1 MLKGDLIMSKK
12 VIIIGA
18 GIGGLS
24 SALRLLH
31 NGYEVEIYE
40 KDNSIGGRVNIIKT
54 NDYTFDLTASILM
67 MPDVYKELF
76 SYVNKNYKD
85 YLEFIEIDPT
95 YRVFSNG
102 DHFMDFNTSM
112 SKLTKNLE
120 SISKDDS
127 LGYFKFMS
135 DVYEKYLIANKYF
148 LEKSQ
153 DNPKDF
159 FNLTTL
165 SKAFKI
171 HTLST
176 SYDFISD
183 YIKNENIRE
192 YLAFQSMYV
201 GISPFEGPNIYTL
214 IPVVSQ
220 LYGLWHLKGGM
231 YSFVNAI
238 SKLIVESGG
247 IIKTG
252 EDVEEIIFSN
262 DRAIGIKTSHSIEK
276 ADIIICNA
284 DFPYAMKNLIKDDHY
299 KKDYTDK
306 KISELKYSCSTFIIY
321 LGLRKK
327 CPQLSVHNIY
337 LGENFKKNIESAF
350 KGYLPEDPTLYIY
363 CPSRIDDSMA
373 KNEGE
378 CLNIMLR
385 VPNLFFN
392 NITWD
397 DVTINE
403 LANRIITELK
413 KIKGL
418 EDIEE
423 NIAYKN
429 YLTPLDMERRFNAY
443 GGTAFGLSTTLTQ
456 TNYFRPHFKSDKAD
470 NLFFVGN
477 SLHPGPGV
485 SLVLNSS
492 KLVTEEILKEFQIKD

>member
-1 MLKGDLIMSKK
+1 MSKK
-12 VIIIGA
+12 VIVIGA

-40 KDNSIGGRVNIIKT
+40 KDNSIGGRVNIIET
-54 NDYTFDLTASILM
+54 ENYTFDLTASILM
-67 MPDVYKELF
+67 MPNVYKELF

-85 YLEFIEIDPT
+85 YLEFKEIDPI
-95 YRVFSNG
+95 YRVFSDG
-102 DHFMDFNTSM
+102 DHFLDFNTSI

-120 SISKDDS
+120 VISKDDS
-127 LGYFKFMS
+127 LGYFKFIS

-148 LEKSQ
+148 LERSQ
-153 DNPKDF
+153 DTPKNF
-159 FNLTTL
+159 YNLKTL

-183 YIKNENIRE
+183 YIKNEHIRE

-201 GISPFEGPNIYTL
+201 GISPYEGPNIYTL

-238 SKLIVESGG
+238 SQLIVELGG

-252 EDVEEIIFSN
+252 ATVDEIIFSK
-262 DRAIGIKTSHSIEK
+262 DRAIGIKTSQVIEK

-284 DFPYAMKNLIKDDHY
+284 DFPYAMKDLIRNEY
-299 KKDYTDK
+299 FKKEYSDK
-306 KISELKYSCSTFIIY
+306 KLSELKYSCSTFIIY

-327 CPQLSVHNIY
+327 YPQLSVHNIY

-350 KGYLPEDPTLYIY
+350 EGNLPENPTLYIY

-373 KNEGE
+373 RNEGE

-392 NITWD
+392 KITWD
-397 DVTINE
+397 DVTIE
-403 LANRIITELK
+403 KLTTRIIMEIK

-423 NIAYKN
+423 NIVYKN
-429 YLTPLDMERRFNAY
+429 YLTPLDIECRFNAY

-456 TNYFRPHFKSDKAD
+456 TNYFRPHFRSEKAN

-492 KLVTEEILKEFQIKD
+492 RLVTEEILKDFQNN

>member
-1 MLKGDLIMSKK
+1 MSKK

-24 SALRLLH
+24 TALRLLY

-40 KDNSIGGRVNIIKT
+40 KDKSIGGRVNIIKT
-54 NDYTFDLTASILM
+54 EDYTFDLTASILM

-76 SYVNKNYKD
+76 SYVNKDYKD
-85 YLEFIEIDPT
+85 YLEFKEIDPI
-95 YRVFSNG
+95 YRIFSHSN
-102 DHFMDFNTSM
+102 HFMDFNTNI

-120 SISKDDS
+120 VISKDDS
-127 LGYFKFMS
+127 LGYFKFIT

-153 DNPKDF
+153 DSPKDF
-159 FNLTTL
+159 FNLKTL
-165 SKAFKI
+165 FEALKL

-183 YIKNENIRE
+183 YIENENIRE

-201 GISPFEGPNIYTL
+201 GISPYEGPNIYTL

-238 SKLIVESGG
+238 SQLIVEFGG

-252 EDVEEIIFSN
+252 LTVEEIIFSK
-262 DRAIGIKTSHSIEK
+262 DKAIGIKTSEGIEK
-276 ADIIICNA
+276 ADIIVCNA
-284 DFPYAMKNLIKDDHY
+284 DFPYAMKDLIKDEY
-299 KKDYTDK
+299 FKKDYTDK
-306 KISELKYSCSTFIIY
+306 KLSELKYSCSTFIVY

-327 CPQLSVHNIY
+327 YTQLSVHNIY
-337 LGENFKKNIESAF
+337 LGENFKENIESAF
-350 KGYLPEDPTLYIY
+350 EGYLPKDPTLYIY

-378 CLNIMLR
+378 CLNIMIR

-397 DVTINE
+397 DITIDKLTNK
-403 LANRIITELK
+403 IIMELK
-413 KIKGL
+413 KIEGL
-418 EDIEE
+418 EDLEE
-423 NIAYKN
+423 NIVYKN

-443 GGTAFGLSTTLTQ
+443 GGTGFGLSTTLTQ

-492 KLVTEEILKEFQIKD
+492 KLVTEEILKESKTID

>member
-1 MLKGDLIMSKK
+1 MRKK

-40 KDNSIGGRVNIIKT
+40 KDNSIGGRVNVIKT
-54 NDYTFDLTASILM
+54 KGFTFDLTASILM

-76 SYVNKNYKD
+76 SYVNKNYRD
-85 YLEFIEIDPT
+85 YLEFIEIDPI
-95 YRVFSNG
+95 YRVFSHG
-102 DHFMDFNTSM
+102 GHFMDFNTSM
-112 SKLTKNLE
+112 SILTKNLE

-127 LGYFKFMS
+127 LGYFKFLS

-148 LEKSQ
+148 LEKPQ
-153 DNPKDF
+153 ENLIDF

-183 YIKNENIRE
+183 YIKNENIRD

-201 GISPFEGPNIYTL
+201 GISPYEGPNIYTL
-214 IPVVSQ
+214 VPVVSQ
-220 LYGLWHLKGGM
+220 LYGLWHLKGGL
-231 YSFVNAI
+231 YSFVNAV
-238 SKLIVESGG
+238 SQLIVESGG

-252 EDVEEIIFSN
+252 ESVEEILFLK

-284 DFPYAMKNLIKDDHY
+284 DFPYAMKNLIKDDYY

-306 KISELKYSCSTFIIY
+306 KLSELKYSCSTFIIY

-327 CPQLSVHNIY
+327 YPQLSVHNIY
-337 LGENFKKNIESAF
+337 LGKDFKENIESAF
-350 KGYLPEDPTLYIY
+350 RGNLPESPTLYIY
-363 CPSRIDDSMA
+363 CPSRIDNSMSQ
-373 KNEGE
+373 NEGE

-392 NITWD
+392 NISWD
-397 DVTINE
+397 DVTINN
-403 LANRIITELK
+403 LANKIIMELK

-423 NIAYKN
+423 NIVYKS
-429 YLTPLDMERRFNAY
+429 YLTPLDMERRFNTY

-456 TNYFRPHFKSDKAD
+456 TNYFRPHFKSDNAN
-470 NLFFVGN
+470 NLFFVGD

-492 KLVTEEILKEFQIKD
+492 KLVTEEILKEFQ